1 MACPTTWTLHSI
13 GLNDKKDTVFALIF
27 SGQHKVIAG
36 VKRVGRDPQNF
47 EDAILSMYDDQ
58 MEGTARDRREHAEKT
73 LLAAIA
79 ESEKMRDF
87 NRAALRSSSVLW
99 ISTRDGGPRAQLIED
114 TDAYSFFTSC
124 LSPSHGIVPAKDGEK
139 PIPLPNKLV
148 PYEKIQYDRP
158 INSWRMTSSK
168 ASIPADPEAEFV
180 YKGVTFY
187 QFLVMGVD
195 KFRQEMRPCY
205 REIQMVNYHLER
217 HPGLIPPA
225 EHLVV
230 VPASEDSSEQLVVG
244 SLYRWLE
251 GGALG
256 DFIDKS
262 VREDRPISL
271 ARRAEWCHQLCSAVA
286 DVHHRSRAWHQDIK
300 PGNILIDDSNQL
312 KLCDWEQWGGA
323 HFVRAPE
330 VNQELDVHE
339 TGETV
344 NGRKQLKYSQY
355 EGASRQNSPVD
366 PYWNVYPGWMETCP
380 LAAELGEVYSL
391 GKTLWVL
398 LDQVVREEDP
408 MISDYTTIKVC
419 WRSTDLP
426 KSWTDIVDAAIAEDP
441 NARPRLSELVRFWE
455 QEKSSLP
462 L

>member
-1 MACPTTWTLHSI
+1 MALPKMWTIHSI
-13 GLNDKKDTVFALIF
+13 GLNDKKDTVFALVF

-36 VKRVGRDPQNF
+36 VKRVGREPHNF

-58 MEGTARDRREHAEKT
+58 PEGTSRDRKEHAEKT

-79 ESEKMRDF
+79 DSEQMRDF
-87 NRAALRSSSVLW
+87 TRAALRSSSVLW
-99 ISTRDGGPRAQLIED
+99 ISTKDGGPRARLTED
-114 TDAYSFFTSC
+114 TDAYSVFKSC
-124 LSPSHGIVPAKDGEK
+124 LSPPHGIVAAKNGEK
-139 PIPLPNKLV
+139 PITLPNKLV
-148 PYEKIQYDRP
+148 PYEQIQYDRP
-158 INSWRMTSSK
+158 IDSWRMTSSK
-168 ASIPADPEAEFV
+168 ASISSQPEADFV

-195 KFRQEMRPCY
+195 KFRAEMTPCY
-205 REIQMVNYHLER
+205 REIQMVNYHLKK
-217 HPGLIPPA
+217 HPGIIPPA
-225 EHLVV
+225 EYLVYV
-230 VPASEDSSEQLVVG
+230 LASEDSSVQLVVG
-244 SLYRWLE
+244 SLYTWLE

-262 VREDRPISL
+262 VRENRPISL

-286 DVHHRSRAWHQDIK
+286 DLHYRSRAWHQDIK
-300 PGNILIDDSNQL
+300 PGNILIDNTNQL

-323 HFVRAPE
+323 QFVRAPE
-330 VNQELDVHE
+330 VNQELDVQE

-344 NGRKQLKYSQY
+344 NGKMQLKYSRY
-355 EGASRQNSPVD
+355 EGAPRQNSAVD
-366 PYWNVYPGWMETCP
+366 PYWNVYPVWIETCP

-398 LDQVVREEDP
+398 LEQVVREPDP

-419 WRSTDLP
+419 WKSTDIP

-441 NARPRLSELVRFWE
+441 NARPRLSELVSFWE
-455 QEKSSLP
+455 QEKLGLP